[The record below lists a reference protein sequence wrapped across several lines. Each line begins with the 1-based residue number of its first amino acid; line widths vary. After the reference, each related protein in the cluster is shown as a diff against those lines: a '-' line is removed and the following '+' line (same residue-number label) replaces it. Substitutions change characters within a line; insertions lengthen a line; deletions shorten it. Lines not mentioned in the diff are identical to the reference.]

1 MGANTFGNNFSLTIF
16 GESHGA
22 AIGGVIDGCPSGL
35 SIDFN
40 MIEKE
45 LQRRKTGLNSAMSQR
60 KESDEVIFLS
70 GIFEGKTLGT
80 PIAFM
85 VKNEDA
91 KSADYENIKDVYRPS
106 HADFTYQQKYGIRD
120 YRGGGRSSART
131 LLPCVV
137 AGAIAKQILQQ
148 HNIEIR
154 SFVTQI
160 GEERS
165 PAFSN
170 DEIIAI
176 LDKVKKEKDTVGAAV
191 RVEIDNLP
199 VGVGEPYFRKLQ
211 AVLAQAMFSINAV
224 KGFEYGEGFHA
235 AAMKGSESNDAFVN
249 IDGKIRTKTNH
260 SGGIQG
266 GISNGEK
273 VYFNVA
279 FKPIPT
285 IMQSQNTVDVNG
297 NEIIYN
303 VEGRHDVCVVPRV
316 LPVVEA
322 MTAMAILDL
331 CPLICTNQHEKNI
344 SEDSC

>member
-1 MGANTFGNNFSLTIF
+1 MGANTFGNNFTLTTF
-16 GESHGA
+16 GESHGE

-35 SIDFN
+35 LIDFN
-40 MIEKE
+40 MIEEE
-45 LQRRKTGLNSAMSQR
+45 LQRRKTGTNSAMSQR
-60 KESDEVIFLS
+60 KESDKVVFLS
-70 GIFEGKTLGT
+70 GIFEGRTLGT

-91 KSADYENIKDVYRPS
+91 RSSDYENVKDIYRPS

-120 YRGGGRSSART
+120 YRGGGRGSART

-148 HNIEIR
+148 HDVEIR

-165 PAFSN
+165 DAFSAE
-170 DEIIAI
+170 EIVAI
-176 LDKVKKEKDTVGAAV
+176 LNKVKMENDTVGAVV
-191 RVEIDNLP
+191 RVEIDNMP
-199 VGVGEPYFRKLQ
+199 VGVGEPHFRKLQ

-235 AAMKGSESNDAFVN
+235 AAMRGSECNDTFIN

-273 VYFNVA
+273 IYFNVA

-285 IMQSQNTVDVNG
+285 IMQAQKTVNVNG
-297 NEIIYN
+297 DEVVYDIT
-303 VEGRHDVCVVPRV
+303 GRHDVCVVPRV

-322 MTAMAILDL
+322 MTAIALVDFIR
-331 CPLICTNQHEKNI
+331 
-344 SEDSC
+344 

>member
-1 MGANTFGNNFSLTIF
+1 MGANTFGNNFTLTTF
-16 GESHGA
+16 GESHGE

-35 SIDFN
+35 LIDFN
-40 MIEKE
+40 MIEEE
-45 LQRRKTGLNSAMSQR
+45 LQRRKTGTNSAMSQR
-60 KESDEVIFLS
+60 KESDKVIFLS
-70 GIFEGKTLGT
+70 GIFEGRTLGT

-85 VKNEDA
+85 VRNEDA
-91 KSADYENIKDVYRPS
+91 RSSDYENIKDIYRPS

-120 YRGGGRSSART
+120 YRGGGRGSART

-148 HNIEIR
+148 HDVEIR

-165 PAFSN
+165 DAFSAE
-170 DEIIAI
+170 EIVAI
-176 LDKVKKEKDTVGAAV
+176 LNKVKMENDTVGAVV
-191 RVEIDNLP
+191 RVEIDNMP
-199 VGVGEPYFRKLQ
+199 VGVGEPHFRKLQ

-235 AAMKGSESNDAFVN
+235 AAMRGSECNDTFIN
-249 IDGKIRTKTNH
+249 IDGKIRTRTNH

-273 VYFNVA
+273 IYFNVA

-285 IMQSQNTVDVNG
+285 IMQAQKTVNVNG
-297 NEIIYN
+297 DEVVYDIT
-303 VEGRHDVCVVPRV
+303 GRHDVCVVPRV

-322 MTAMAILDL
+322 MTAIALVDFIR
-331 CPLICTNQHEKNI
+331 
-344 SEDSC
+344 

>member
-1 MGANTFGNNFSLTIF
+1 MGAKTFGNNFTLTTF
-16 GESHGA
+16 GESHGE

-35 SIDFN
+35 LIDFN
-40 MIEKE
+40 MIEEE
-45 LQRRKTGLNSAMSQR
+45 LQRRKTGTNSAMSQR
-60 KESDEVIFLS
+60 KESDKVVFLS
-70 GIFEGKTLGT
+70 GIFEGMTLGT

-91 KSADYENIKDVYRPS
+91 RSSDYENVKDIYRPS

-120 YRGGGRSSART
+120 YRGGGRGSART

-148 HNIEIR
+148 HDVEIR

-165 PAFSN
+165 DAFSAE
-170 DEIIAI
+170 EIVAI
-176 LDKVKKEKDTVGAAV
+176 LNKVKMENDTVGAVV
-191 RVEIDNLP
+191 RVEIDNMP
-199 VGVGEPYFRKLQ
+199 VGVGEPHFRKLQ

-235 AAMKGSESNDAFVN
+235 AAMRGSECNDTFIN
-249 IDGKIRTKTNH
+249 IDGKIRTRTNH

-273 VYFNVA
+273 IYFNVA

-285 IMQSQNTVDVNG
+285 IMQPQKTV
-297 NEIIYN
+297 N
-303 VEGRHDVCVVPRV
+303 VAGEEVVYDIEGRHDVCVVPRV

-322 MTAMAILDL
+322 MTAIALVDFIR
-331 CPLICTNQHEKNI
+331 
-344 SEDSC
+344 